1 MSGGTPCA
9 AKKLEPRE
17 GGPQY
22 IAGGSSDTLQLLHLL
37 PLRPE
42 NTELLGDTAL
52 RSGRREREGI
62 ENWGVWRAWGH
73 ALEWVGLEQAP
84 KRGQV
89 MALLAP
95 TYWVITGHQ
104 APHPATITGDRSQ
117 DHNSTVRHTN
127 YPHFTDK
134 ETEMRVMTLPRPL
147 G

>member
-1 MSGGTPCA
+1 M
-9 AKKLEPRE
+9 
-17 GGPQY
+17 
-22 IAGGSSDTLQLLHLL
+22 
-37 PLRPE
+37 E
-42 NTELLGDTAL
+42 N
-52 RSGRREREGI
+52 R
-62 ENWGVWRAWGH
+62 GVWRAWGC

-104 APHPATITGDRSQ
+104 TPHPATITGEP
-117 DHNSTVRHTN
+117 HHSTVRHPN
-127 YPHFTDK
+127 DPHFTNK